1 MCMKFKFPPKD
12 FNPGP
17 YPLHST
23 NIYTCEVT
31 FMLRIRGS
39 QTLHVLFLFHFLLH
53 LILKSPNFYFSFINI
68 VAMKIISFKK

>member
-1 MCMKFKFPPKD
+1 MKFKFPSKN
-12 FNPGP
+12 FNSDL
-17 YPLHST
+17 YPSHFT

-31 FMLRIRGS
+31 FMLRVRGR
-39 QTLHVLFLFHFLLH
+39 QTLHILFLFHFLLH